1 MENLSLEKYTK
12 QTLESKGIIL
22 KKSLGQNFLINQN
35 VIDRIVEVANVDE
48 NDIVLEIGPGIGA
61 LTKSLL
67 KNAKHV
73 IAIEIDKR
81 FISILEDN
89 FSDYDNFTLINED
102 VLKLDLDQVIND
114 VIKSLGNNE
123 KYNIKV
129 VANLPYYISSQVLI
143 KLIEVNIIE
152 EIYIM
157 LQKELGE
164 RFSSKTGTRE
174 SSSITYYIS
183 YFTDIEK
190 EINISKNN
198 FKPIPKIDS
207 QVLSFKKRPYHKKV
221 VDEKLLFTL
230 IQSGFKQR
238 RKTLLNNIK
247 SFENEYNRSK
257 KEDANTNLSKI
268 NSNNIEKAL
277 RSLDL
282 KLNIRAEEIDLDQYI
297 KIINL
302 L

>member
-81 FISILEDN
+81 FISILMEN

-114 VIKSLGNNE
+114 VIKNLGNDE
-123 KYNIKV
+123 VYNIKV
-129 VANLPYYISSQVLI
+129 VANLPYYISSQVLL

-164 RFSSKTGTRE
+164 RFSAKTGTRE

-221 VDEKLLFTL
+221 KDEELLFAL

-247 SFENEYNRSK
+247 SFENEYNKNK
-257 KEDANTNLSKI
+257 KEDSNKNLSKI

-277 RSLDL
+277 KTLDL

-297 KIINL
+297 EIINL